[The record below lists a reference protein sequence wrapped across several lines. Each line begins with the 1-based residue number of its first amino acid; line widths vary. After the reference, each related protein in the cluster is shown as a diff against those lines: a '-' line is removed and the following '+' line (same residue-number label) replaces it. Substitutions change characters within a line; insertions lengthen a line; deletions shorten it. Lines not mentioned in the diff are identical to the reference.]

1 MKSIYDLIYTSNIPD
16 LLFKNKFSVL
26 ITTYQVG
33 KLIAISSTDGKE
45 LVQTPV
51 SLKKPM
57 GIALQGTKMAVAC
70 LDEIRFF
77 SSNENVH
84 EVLNIEQ
91 HSYDLAYTQRATY
104 NTGILDIHD
113 LEFGDG
119 MIWGVNTLLSCL
131 SVYDINHS
139 FRPKWKPPFIDS
151 LIPEDHCHL
160 NGMAMEG
167 GLPKFVTALSKTNF
181 KQGWRED
188 KMNSG
193 VLLEVPS
200 GNILLDNLAMPHSPR
215 IYNDKLYLLESGKG
229 NLIEFDRETKAAKI
243 IFNFGCFIRGL
254 AFIENVIV
262 IGKSKIRETSKDF
275 NDLKVKEMSSNAG
288 LIFFD
293 ILTNQIIGQIDYTST
308 VEEIFDVKILINTN
322 NPAILTEEIE
332 AFNNIV
338 TYPGNKFWKKDDLL

>member
-1 MKSIYDLIYTSNIPD
+1 MKNLYDITYTSNIPD
-16 LLFKNKFSVL
+16 LLFKNRFSVL

-33 KLIAISSTDGKE
+33 KLIAISSDDGNE

-84 EVLNIEQ
+84 EVLNTEKT
-91 HSYDLAYTQRATY
+91 SYDVAFAQRATY
-104 NTGILDIHD
+104 HTGILDIHD

-131 SVYDINHS
+131 AVYDINHS

-151 LIPEDHCHL
+151 LIPEDRCHL
-160 NGMAMEG
+160 NGMAMEEG
-167 GLPKFVTALSKTNF
+167 IPKYVTALSKTNY
-181 KQGWRED
+181 KHGWRED

-200 GNILLDNLAMPHSPR
+200 GDVLLENLAMPHSPR
-215 IYNDKLYLLESGKG
+215 IYNDKLYFLESGKG
-229 NLIEFDRETKAAKI
+229 NLIEVDRETKSAKKV
-243 IFNFGCFIRGL
+243 FNFGCFIRGM

-275 NDLKVKEMSSNAG
+275 NDLNVKENSTNAG

-293 ILTNQIIGQIDYTST
+293 ILTNEIIGQIDYTAT
-308 VEEIFDVKILINTN
+308 VEEIFDVKVLENTIH
-322 NPAILTEEIE
+322 PAILTNELET
-332 AFNNIV
+332 FNQIV
-338 TYPGNKFWKKDDLL
+338 TYPGNKFWKKE